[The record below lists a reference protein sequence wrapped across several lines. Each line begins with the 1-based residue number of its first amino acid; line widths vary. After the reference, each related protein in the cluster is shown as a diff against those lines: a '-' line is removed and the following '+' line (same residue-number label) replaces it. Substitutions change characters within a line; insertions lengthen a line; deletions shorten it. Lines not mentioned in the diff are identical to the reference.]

1 MKKLIPF
8 IGIFLILLGTLMLIL
23 TRINALSSHNSLL
36 LSGLLC
42 IIAGIILH
50 IRSIKHETNY

>member
-1 MKKLIPF
+1 MNKLIPF
-8 IGIFLILLGTLMLIL
+8 IGIFLIIIGALMLIL

-42 IIAGIILH
+42 IIAGIVLH

>member
-8 IGIFLILLGTLMLIL
+8 IGIFLILIGTLMLIL
-23 TRINALSSHNSLL
+23 TRINTLSSHNSLL